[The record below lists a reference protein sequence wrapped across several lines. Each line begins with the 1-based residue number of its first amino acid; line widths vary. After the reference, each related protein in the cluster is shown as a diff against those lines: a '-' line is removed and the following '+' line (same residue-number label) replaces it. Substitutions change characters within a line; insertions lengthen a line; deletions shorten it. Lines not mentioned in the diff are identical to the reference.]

1 MDALAVALWAGKMSE
16 AELVTAACAEWSE
29 QCGVKR
35 KPLKKPRKKDYT
47 FRQKTDEE
55 IQMEELM
62 ASMEASGMGGMSM
75 YNRDD
80 MES

>member
-1 MDALAVALWAGKMSE
+1 MWGQTKALEKATE
-16 AELVTAACAEWSE
+16 
-29 QCGVKR
+29 
-35 KPLKKPRKKDYT
+35 KDYT

-55 IQMEELM
+55 IQMDELM